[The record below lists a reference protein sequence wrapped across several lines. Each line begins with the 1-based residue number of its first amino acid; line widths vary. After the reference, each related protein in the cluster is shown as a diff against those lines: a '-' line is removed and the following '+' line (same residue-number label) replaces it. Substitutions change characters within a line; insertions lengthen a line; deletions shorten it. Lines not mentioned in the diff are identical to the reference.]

1 MARFNRANRAGEN
14 SKISSVGTEA
24 SEHFDDEAN
33 EDLDPGSKQKR
44 KASHCRTGATEAEAG
59 DDLGELTNFKDQ
71 VAQIYQNFDIL
82 RQHIIAKCTLRLAK
96 WTHL

>member
-71 VAQIYQNFDIL
+71 VDQNFDIL
-82 RQHIIAKCTLRLAK
+82 RQHIIVKCTLRLAK
-96 WTHL
+96 WMHL